1 MAMAGAL
8 RGEQVAVLGLGCKM
22 LWASTVVAVIIE
34 RASMTLRR
42 PDTDQESP
50 TAPSSCDS
58 STVANVREQGFY
70 LIKEV
75 QVSLQLPSSLLAL
88 CIASLSLESHHAFW

>member
-1 MAMAGAL
+1 MAGTL

-22 LWASTVVAVIIE
+22 LWASTAEAVIIE

-58 STVANVREQGFY
+58 STVANVRDQGFY
-70 LIKEV
+70 LIEEV
-75 QVSLQLPSSLLAL
+75 SGFFTTAFISSCPLHSLIITRVTPCFLVK
-88 CIASLSLESHHAFW
+88 